1 MAMWQHHGVFARGRN
16 LDAAFGLIHMAD
28 KAAGIY
34 LKAMAA
40 GGMRCAPSTDVACRI
55 AANFHVTPAP
65 DCIDADTSALMIRR
79 D

>member
-1 MAMWQHHGVFARGRN
+1 
-16 LDAAFGLIHMAD
+16 MAD

-40 GGMRCAPSTDVACRI
+40 GGMRCAPSTDVVRRI